1 MAVYLLVQAK
11 VSDPLAYET
20 YKKLAEV
27 AISKYQGRY
36 LARGGQIEVLE
47 GNWSKPERLVL
58 VEFASVEQARKFYNS
73 PEYVAARAAR
83 KDAASMNM
91 LVVQGLPL

>member
-1 MAVYLLVQAK
+1 MAAYLLVEAK

-36 LARGGQIEVLE
+36 LTRGGQIELLE
-47 GNWSKPERLVL
+47 GSWSKPESLVL
-58 VEFASVEQARKFYNS
+58 VEFVSIEQAKKFYNS

-91 LVVQGLPL
+91 LVIQGLPL